1 VPQRTDV
8 TLAEI
13 EEVWPAALQTIEA
26 DYALLAAALGNARAV
41 DLTDGAL
48 TVAFA
53 PDDTFNRRMAAENPD
68 HRRALGEALLALTG
82 ARLRLLYELRDI
94 GAPQAPPELAGDELV
109 ARIVQ
114 EFDAEEIVPEPEPQG
129 PA

>member
-1 VPQRTDV
+1 M
-8 TLAEI
+8 TLAEVH
-13 EEVWPAALQTIEA
+13 EVWPAALETIEA

-48 TVAFA
+48 VVAFA
-53 PDDTFNRRMAAENPD
+53 PDDTLQPPDGRREPGSPPRARRGAARA
-68 HRRALGEALLALTG
+68 HR
-82 ARLRLLYELRDI
+82 ARGCASSTSCATSASRE
-94 GAPQAPPELAGDELV
+94 APPELAGDELV
-109 ARIVQ
+109 ARFVQ